1 MPQLI
6 IQLLSYT
13 QMNTAQLA
21 DTPVLQG
28 AGTPQES
35 LIEYAG
41 RVCYRSDA
49 RMGHN
54 PTFIDLRVREGHE
67 DIIEHVRFIFRV
79 QGQPLDRDV
88 LLLTSL
94 PTVEFTDLGDDTW
107 IFSMNARNVRDFW
120 RRSDSELARQLAS
133 LALPITPA
141 VFRDLDL
148 PSEAPHG

>member
-1 MPQLI
+1 MLHVE
-6 IQLLSYT
+6 LLSYT
-13 QMNTAQLA
+13 RMLPSHMEA
-21 DTPVLQG
+21 TPIARG
-28 AGTPQES
+28 AGTLQEN

-49 RMGHN
+49 KMGHN

-79 QGQPLDRDV
+79 AGQPLDRDV

-94 PTVEFTDLGDDTW
+94 PTVEFTDLGDDAW

-120 RRSDSELARQLAS
+120 RRSDSPLAKALAR

-141 VFRDLDL
+141 VFRDLPL
-148 PSEAPHG
+148 SPEADHG

>member
-1 MPQLI
+1 MLQVE
-6 IQLLSYT
+6 LLSFT
-13 QMNTAQLA
+13 KMLSPAMET
-21 DTPVLQG
+21 TPLVRG
-28 AGTPQES
+28 AGTLQEN

-41 RVCYRSDA
+41 RICYRSDA
-49 RMGHN
+49 KMGHN

-79 QGQPLDRDV
+79 SGQPLDRDV

-94 PTVEFTDLGDDTW
+94 PTVEFTDLGDDAW

-120 RRSDSELARQLAS
+120 RRSDSPLAAELAH

-141 VFRDLDL
+141 VFRDLPL
-148 PSEAPHG
+148 SPEVSHG